1 MPTFPDILSIST
13 GDNRDKVKASEA
25 KNRSDELGQAIQ
37 IKRERVSQLR
47 QSAYNQKSKE
57 RLQAQRLNRQN
68 RPQSQFKTC
77 LEKESAIKEQL
88 AQIKPRSFRK
98 QEV

>member
-68 RPQSQFKTC
+68 RPQSQFKTY
-77 LEKESAIKEQL
+77 LKKRVRHQGTT
-88 AQIKPRSFRK
+88 RSDK
-98 QEV
+98 T